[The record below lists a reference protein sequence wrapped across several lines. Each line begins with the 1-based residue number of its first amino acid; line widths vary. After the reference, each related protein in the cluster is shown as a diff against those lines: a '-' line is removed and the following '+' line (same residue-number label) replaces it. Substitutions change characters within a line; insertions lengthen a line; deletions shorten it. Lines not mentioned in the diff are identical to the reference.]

1 MVNGERWP
9 HRGVL
14 AAGDVIRLETLWVEG
29 NRGGSVCWLSY
40 LQITYL
46 PVHVQVPGRHTAM
59 NNASCGEDVRGQV
72 DEQPP
77 LVKDSGGWPH
87 ICSSGASVSSESC
100 GQRLAS
106 LNLMGSHRITWVGV
120 PVGVPQ
126 AVVVQHGVTG
136 RIQPNFSSPHLLV
149 PPIG

>member
-1 MVNGERWP
+1 MNGE
-9 HRGVL
+9 RGVL
-14 AAGDVIRLETLWVEG
+14 AVGDVIRPETLWVEG
-29 NRGGSVCWLSY
+29 KRGGSVCWLSY
-40 LQITYL
+40 PQITDL
-46 PVHVQVPGRHTAM
+46 PVHVRVLDRHTAM
-59 NNASCGEDVRGQV
+59 NSASCGEDVRGQA

-100 GQRLAS
+100 RQRLAS

-120 PVGVPQ
+120 SVGVPQ

-136 RIQPNFSSPHLLV
+136 GIQT
-149 PPIG
+149 